1 MTKIN
6 SIKNI
11 ASKFIKPKKLPPE
24 VALIEKSNGMAY
36 ALTRPRCEVEE
47 TLLRESALGHIDFVE
62 GALEALSKNAAKSLY
77 KK

>member
-11 ASKFIKPKKLPPE
+11 APKFIKPKKLSKE
-24 VALIEKSNGMAY
+24 EAVIEKLNGMAY
-36 ALTRPRCEVEE
+36 ALTRPKSEIQE
-47 TLLRESALGHIDFVE
+47 TILRESALGHFDFID
-62 GALEALSKNAAKSLY
+62 GIMEALSKNAAKSLY